1 MSKISA
7 RDLRVLI
14 CEDEYLLAMDMAQQ
28 FESLQAEVV
37 GIVSKLS
44 EFDTIGRGEIAANA
58 VVLDWQFVDGK
69 AHDVIAI
76 LEQRKIAVVVC
87 SGYGTEERPAEFSHI
102 PWVTKPANADELAA
116 ALCAVL
122 EARSTTTSV

>member
-1 MSKISA
+1 MSTISV

-28 FESLQAEVV
+28 FESLHAEVV
-37 GIVSKLS
+37 GIIGKLAD
-44 EFDTIGRGEIAANA
+44 FDPLLRGELTANA

-69 AHDVIAI
+69 AHEVIAA
-76 LEQRKIAVVVC
+76 LEQRNVAVVVC